1 MGEDNVYNVTIQARD
16 PESNTA
22 SLSVTVTVTEVNEG
36 PVITRQGSAPGSVPE
51 NHGADQVLATYT
63 AADPERPSVRIT
75 GWSTSGT
82 DGGDF
87 VINALGELR
96 FRNSPD
102 YERPAD
108 SNRDNVYEVTI
119 RASDGR
125 NTGTLEEVQ
134 VVTVTDVNEPPTI
147 TTTSRTAFSQQE
159 NRTSTL
165 YTFRATDPEG
175 ATVTWTAGGTDGRYF
190 AIDDQGRFSFRED
203 SPPDFDDPDDAGRD
217 NAYNVTVQASD
228 DASNS
233 ATLDVTVTVT
243 DHNESVEPTISTR
256 RPPSTYR
263 ENGTAAVYTF
273 RAIRPAKR
281 NHHHVVAHRHRQ
293 QRRLHHY
300 HGRQRT
306 RGAGLRQFPRLR
318 ESRRL
323 GPRQQL

>member
-1 MGEDNVYNVTIQARD
+1 M
-16 PESNTA
+16 
-22 SLSVTVTVTEVNEG
+22 
-36 PVITRQGSAPGSVPE
+36 
-51 NHGADQVLATYT
+51 LATYT

-87 VINALGELR
+87 MINVLGELR

-147 TTTSRTAFSQQE
+147 TTTGRTSFSQPE

-165 YTFRATDPEG
+165 YTLRATDPEG
-175 ATVTWTAGGTDGRYF
+175 STVTWTAGGTDGRYF
-190 AIDDQGRFSFRED
+190 AIDEQGRFSFRED
-203 SPPDFDDPDDAGRD
+203 SPPDFDSPGDAGRD
-217 NAYNVTVQASD
+217 NVYKVTVQASD

-233 ATLDVTVTVT
+233 ASLT
-243 DHNESVEPTISTR
+243 
-256 RPPSTYR
+256 
-263 ENGTAAVYTF
+263 
-273 RAIRPAKR
+273 
-281 NHHHVVAHRHRQ
+281 
-293 QRRLHHY
+293 
-300 HGRQRT
+300 
-306 RGAGLRQFPRLR
+306 
-318 ESRRL
+318 
-323 GPRQQL
+323 